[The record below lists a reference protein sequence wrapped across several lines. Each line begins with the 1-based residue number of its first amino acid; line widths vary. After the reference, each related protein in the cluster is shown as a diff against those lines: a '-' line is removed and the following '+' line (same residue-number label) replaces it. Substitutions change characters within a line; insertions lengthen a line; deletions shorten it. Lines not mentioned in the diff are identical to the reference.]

1 MSEIQLEKQEILIGS
16 SRLTNRKR
24 RSFDRINYML
34 KIDGNSSDFD
44 VGVVSIFYGAFV
56 KGIYRWN

>member
-1 MSEIQLEKQEILIGS
+1 
-16 SRLTNRKR
+16 
-24 RSFDRINYML
+24 RINYML